1 MTEGTMNKQ
10 TKINENAQET
20 KNREEF
26 IMLPTVAFCFKKL
39 MQNAKV
45 RQGMTATVLGV
56 EPEEIAD
63 MTGENLEEILKIQQ
77 KDLQVEDENKN

>member
-26 IMLPTVAFCFKKL
+26 IMLPTVAFCFKECKDKAG
-39 MQNAKV
+39 NGCESCFEK
-45 RQGMTATVLGV
+45 R
-56 EPEEIAD
+56 IAD
-63 MTGENLEEILKIQQ
+63 GFWDAGGSSFLLDK
-77 KDLQVEDENKN
+77 KSFVLF